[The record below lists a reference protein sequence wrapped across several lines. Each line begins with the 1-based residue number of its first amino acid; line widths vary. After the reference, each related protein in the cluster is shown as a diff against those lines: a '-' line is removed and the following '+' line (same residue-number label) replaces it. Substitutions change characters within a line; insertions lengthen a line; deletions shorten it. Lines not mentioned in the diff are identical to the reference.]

1 MKKNE
6 IYLFCVFI
14 LTLISNA
21 QSVTTLAGSSQ
32 GFADGTGAAAQ
43 FSSPTKVATD
53 AAGNVYVADQYNHKI
68 RKITPAGVVSTLA
81 GAAQGFADGT
91 GTVAQFNYPFGVATD
106 AAGNVY
112 VADEGNNKIR
122 KITPAGVVSTL
133 AGSTA
138 GFADGTGAAAQFNY
152 PTGVATDAAGNVYV
166 ADYFN
171 HKIRKITPE
180 GVVSTL
186 AGSTY
191 GFADGTGVAAQF
203 NLPGGVATDAAGNV
217 YVADESNSRIRKITP
232 AGVVSTLAGSTQG
245 FADGTG
251 AAAQFYNP
259 SGVATDAAGNV
270 YVADLSNN
278 KIRKI
283 TQLLGVAQNEIISKI
298 TIYPNPVTTVLSVR
312 LEEGC
317 VVDKIIITDLSGKI
331 IQNQNATTVNVENLA
346 KGLYILEAFSNESK
360 MVSKFIKE

>member
-112 VADEGNNKIR
+112 VAD
-122 KITPAGVVSTL
+122 
-133 AGSTA
+133 
-138 GFADGTGAAAQFNY
+138 
-152 PTGVATDAAGNVYV
+152 
-166 ADYFN
+166 
-171 HKIRKITPE
+171 
-180 GVVSTL
+180 
-186 AGSTY
+186 
-191 GFADGTGVAAQF
+191 
-203 NLPGGVATDAAGNV
+203 
-217 YVADESNSRIRKITP
+217 
-232 AGVVSTLAGSTQG
+232 
-245 FADGTG
+245 
-251 AAAQFYNP
+251 
-259 SGVATDAAGNV
+259 
-270 YVADLSNN
+270 LSNN